1 MKGKPPKTYHHGD
14 LREALVKAGRQSLER
29 DGAPALTL
37 RACAR
42 TAGVSHA
49 APQHHFPTAADL
61 LAEIAATGYEDFHQA
76 LDNGAAKEEAAV
88 AKLQAMG
95 RSYVTFAKAHPAVY
109 KLMFGAETPP
119 KSERLQRA
127 MSAAWNQLTSAVTA
141 AYGSDDAQLRAVST
155 WSLVHGFAMLAIN
168 HRLPP
173 ALDQA
178 RALEMLT
185 NRL

>member
-1 MKGKPPKTYHHGD
+1 MAQQLSPCEP
-14 LREALVKAGRQSLER
+14 
-29 DGAPALTL
+29 AP
-37 RACAR
+37 
-42 TAGVSHA
+42 G
-49 APQHHFPTAADL
+49 HHFPTAADL
-61 LAEIAATGYEDFHQA
+61 RAEIAATGYEDFHQA
-76 LDNGAAKEEAAV
+76 LDDGAAKVETAS

-119 KSERLQRA
+119 KSEHLQHA

-141 AYGSDDAQLRAVST
+141 AYGPDEAQLRAVST

-173 ALDQA
+173 TLDQA
-178 RALEMLT
+178 RALETMT
-185 NRL
+185 SRL